1 LPGIRLAFDVQRRR
15 RERRTLPG
23 HGEFVDV
30 DAPAVFAAQPARA
43 EFDLVETDPRRDAA
57 LFIEFDRRLRIE
69 QKIVEGDFGA
79 KFAEPSGAPATQ
91 TCARPI
97 PRKIVAPNN
106 G

>member
-1 LPGIRLAFDVQRRR
+1 
-15 RERRTLPG
+15 LPG

-79 KFAEPSGAPATQ
+79 SSPNRPARQRPRPARAPSR
-91 TCARPI
+91 ARSS
-97 PRKIVAPNN
+97 RRNN